1 MTSYAV
7 PLRHAF
13 QRPGNALL
21 AVVAVYFLCLTIFL
35 VLYGGWT
42 TPDFYLPGLF
52 LLALILGRGRRFVAD
67 WLPFL
72 GLLLGYESLRDVA
85 DVLNTH
91 IHWATLANIDTFLGL
106 GATPT
111 ERLQDWLFR
120 PGRNPLNVAVALIYL
135 LHFVIPVAVAFTLW
149 LKDRVA
155 YWRFTST
162 LLLVSFAGFVTFLI
176 FPAAPPWM
184 AGQHGIMPAVH
195 TVIPDTLATIVHPGI
210 VSFAWSN
217 VGSNPVAP
225 FPSLHAAWPMVVA
238 LSLFTFLG
246 PLLGRRRWLLFLYPA
261 GVGFAVVYAGEH
273 YLVDVLA
280 GFGFAFAAFIVV
292 EWAARRTRGWAVA
305 TGKATAVPRSITG

>member
-1 MTSYAV
+1 MTSYAL

-21 AVVAVYFLCLTIFL
+21 AVVALYFLGLTIVL

-52 LLALILGRGRRFVAD
+52 LLALVLGRGRRFVAD

-85 DVLNTH
+85 HVLNTH
-91 IHWATLANIDTFLGL
+91 IHWATLANIDTVLGL
-106 GATPT
+106 GVTPT
-111 ERLQDWLFR
+111 ERLQGWLYR

-149 LKDRVA
+149 LKDRAA
-155 YWRFTST
+155 YWRFTSA
-162 LLLVSFAGFVTFLI
+162 LLLVSFAGFVIFLV

-195 TVIPDTLATIVHPGI
+195 TVIPDTLATIVHPGL

-238 LSLFTFLG
+238 LSLFALSR
-246 PLLGRRRWLLFLYPA
+246 PRLGRRCWLLFLYPA
-261 GVGFAVVYAGEH
+261 CVGFAVVYAGEH

-280 GFGFAFAAFIVV
+280 GFGFAIAAFIVV
-292 EWAARRTRGWAVA
+292 EWAARQKRVFTVT
-305 TGKATAVPRSITG
+305 TGRAPAAPLSITE